1 MATYFLLL
9 TLTPEGRAASIDD
22 PQRLLRIEQETEQ
35 PGVECM
41 GLYGVLGRFDFVS
54 VVEARDNEAIA
65 RFSFEYGVRAG
76 AHVETLPAVPI
87 SRLEPREPTDAGGGE
102 TSRALSLPGAAS
114 AAGPGSAPPV

>member
-102 TSRALSLPGAAS
+102 ASRALSLPGAAS